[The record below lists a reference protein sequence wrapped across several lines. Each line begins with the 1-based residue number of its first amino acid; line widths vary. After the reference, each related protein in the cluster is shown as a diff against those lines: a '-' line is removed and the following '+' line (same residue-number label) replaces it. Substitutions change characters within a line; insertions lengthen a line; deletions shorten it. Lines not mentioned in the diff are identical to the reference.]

1 MNFNRNS
8 KSVKIAGI
16 VVAILLLI
24 YLISHIFGKNSA
36 PAIPVPKVVVQK
48 PKLAEMAEYV
58 TQTGNT
64 VAYNSVNLVARVEG
78 YLNSIEF
85 VDGTFVKKG
94 KELFV
99 IQPEPYFEKLRAAK
113 ATVAA
118 AKASLVY
125 NKSEY
130 ARQQR
135 MYKQHATSLNEVE
148 KWYAKTLEIAAQLD
162 KSEAEE
168 INAAI
173 NYGYTHISAPFD
185 GRIGRHLVDVG
196 NLVGHGEATNLA
208 TIEQIDPIYVYFNLN
223 ELDLIKLRAAA
234 RAQGFK
240 PQDIKQVPIEVS
252 LQNDPTVKYKATL
265 DFVNTGLNAST
276 GTMELRAVLPN
287 KGYIFVPGLF
297 VQVRVAISKPKKQ
310 LTVPDTAILYD
321 QIGPYILTVN
331 NDNAV
336 VTKRVTLGSMEN
348 GVRAVA
354 SGLEAQ
360 DKVIIDGLQYATP
373 GNKVEPREQVS
384 QTKDN
389 KDNIDKDN
397 KKIKK
402 ASINGDVSGTV
413 VRSRQTKSI

>member
-1 MNFNRNS
+1 MNFNRDS

-16 VVAILLLI
+16 AVAILFLI
-24 YLISHIFGKNSA
+24 YLMLHFFGKSNA
-36 PAIPVPKVVVQK
+36 PTIPVPAVVVQK
-48 PKLAEMAEYV
+48 PIIKEMAEYV

-64 VAYNSVNLVARVEG
+64 VAYKAVNLVARVEG
-78 YLNSIEF
+78 YLDSIEF
-85 VDGTFVKKG
+85 VDGTFIKKG

-118 AKASLVY
+118 AKASLIY

-135 MYKQHATSLNEVE
+135 MYKEHATSLNEVE

-173 NYGYTHISAPFD
+173 DYSYTHISAPFD

-223 ELDLIKLRAAA
+223 EIDLIKLRAAA
-234 RAQGFK
+234 RARGFK
-240 PQDIKQVPIEVS
+240 PEDINKIPVEVS
-252 LQNDPTVKYKATL
+252 LQNDPETKYKATL

-276 GTMELRAVLPN
+276 GTMELRAILHN
-287 KGYIFVPGLF
+287 KEYIFVPGLF
-297 VQVRVAISKPKKQ
+297 VQVRVAISRPKNQ

-321 QIGPYILTVN
+321 QIGSYVLTVDN
-331 NDNAV
+331 NNIV
-336 VTKRVTLGSMEN
+336 VTKRVTLGSVEN
-348 GVRAVA
+348 GMRAVTT
-354 SGLEAQ
+354 GLTAQ
-360 DKVIIDGLQYATP
+360 DDVIIDGLQNATP
-373 GNKVEPREQVS
+373 GNKVAPR
-384 QTKDN
+384 
-389 KDNIDKDN
+389 DKD
-397 KKIKK
+397 
-402 ASINGDVSGTV
+402 T
-413 VRSRQTKSI
+413 QTKSNGEAKH

>member
-1 MNFNRNS
+1 MVSGMNFNKDS

-16 VVAILLLI
+16 AVAILVLI
-24 YLISHIFGKNSA
+24 YLIVHFFGKSNV
-36 PAIPVPKVVVQK
+36 PTIPPPKVVVQK
-48 PKLAEMAEYV
+48 PIRAEMAEYV

-64 VAYNSVNLVARVEG
+64 VAFNSVNLVARVEG
-78 YLNSIEF
+78 YLDSIEF

-135 MYKQHATSLNEVE
+135 MYKEHATSLNEVE
-148 KWYAKTLEIAAQLD
+148 KWYAKTLEIAAELD

-173 NYGYTHISAPFD
+173 NYSYTHISAPFD

-223 ELDLIKLRAAA
+223 EIDLIKLRAAA
-234 RAQGFK
+234 RAHGFK
-240 PQDIKQVPIEVS
+240 PEDIKQIPVEVS
-252 LQNDPTVKYKATL
+252 LQGDTTFKYKATL

-276 GTMELRAVLPN
+276 GTMELRALLQN
-287 KGYIFVPGLF
+287 KDYVFVPGLF
-297 VQVRVAISKPKKQ
+297 VQVRVAISKPKEQ
-310 LTVPDTAILYD
+310 LTVPDSAILYD
-321 QIGPYILTVN
+321 QIGAYVLTVDN
-331 NDNAV
+331 NNV
-336 VTKRVTLGSMEN
+336 VVSKRVTLGSVEN
-348 GVRAVA
+348 GMRGIA
-354 SGLEAQ
+354 SGLNAQ
-360 DKVIIDGLQYATP
+360 DRVIIDGLQYATP
-373 GNKVEPREQVS
+373 GNKVAPQEQAT
-384 QTKDN
+384 QTKESQA
-389 KDNIDKDN
+389 N
-397 KKIKK
+397 KKNEEAKH
-402 ASINGDVSGTV
+402 
-413 VRSRQTKSI
+413 